1 MKKSKNLDDSKVS
14 LGQLRS
20 TLKSNLSTP
29 DLLKQIVAENDVYSD
44 MDLEEISS
52 QPPGQLVKYFAQNGI
67 DSSVLNNDD
76 ASEETSDA
84 VLLAINTSLET
95 SLDEGAEVD
104 QYQIELVAGQEYSFT
119 VTSETLL
126 SPSLTLLDAEGSAL
140 AGDMQEEGE
149 TEATFTFTAT
159 ESGTFFLTL
168 SELDAEA
175 IGAYNISVSAA
186 ESDLIIVED
195 IAADSSTTSEVLV
208 GGTVTTAIEESGDV
222 DWFAVD
228 LVAGTTYDISLTSE
242 ELAIGNLAL
251 VSEVDGSI
259 IELESDADADGI
271 LTYEALTDGTYYI
284 TASATDTEATGSYAV
299 TVGVQELPAEDL
311 GIIV

>member
-44 MDLEEISS
+44 MDLEAISS
-52 QPPGQLVKYFAQNGI
+52 QPPGQLVKHFAQNGI
-67 DSSVLNNDD
+67 DRSVLENDD
-76 ASEETSDA
+76 ATEEETSDA
-84 VLLAINTSLET
+84 VMLAVNTSLAT
-95 SLDEGAEVD
+95 SLAEGSEED
-104 QYQIELVAGQEYSFT
+104 QYQVELVAGQEYSFS

-126 SPSLTLLDAEGSAL
+126 SPSLTLLDAQGTAL
-140 AGDMQEEGE
+140 TGDVQEEGE

-175 IGAYNISVSAA
+175 IGSYNISVTAE
-186 ESDLIIVED
+186 ESDLIIIED
-195 IAADSSTTSEVLV
+195 VAADSSTTSEVVV
-208 GGTVTTAIEESGDV
+208 GSTVTSAIEEAGDT

-228 LVAGTTYDISLTSE
+228 LVAGTAYDIALMIE
-242 ELAIGNLAL
+242 EPALGNLTL
-251 VSEVDGSI
+251 VSEVDGVVT
-259 IELESDADADGI
+259 ELANDDDLDGS
-271 LTYEALTDGTYYI
+271 LSFEALTDGTYYI
-284 TASATDTEATGSYAV
+284 TASATDAEATGSYAI
-299 TVGVQELPAEDL
+299 TVGVQEQIIEDT
-311 GIIV
+311 IA